1 MKPHTKRAVKA
12 LSWSSVA
19 MVVRLVVEFAV
30 CVGATGAA
38 STAVHVPGVLQTGA
52 AAFAALTGLR
62 YFLVPVKAA
71 EKPSPQVEAARLA
84 QLAKT
89 DGLLQMIEEQMKT
102 IDTKPDPNK
111 AKAAGPYL

>member
-1 MKPHTKRAVKA
+1 MKPQTKKAVKT

-19 MVVRLVVEFAV
+19 AVLRLAVEFAM

-62 YFLVPVKAA
+62 YFLVPVKPA

-102 IDTKPDPNK
+102 IDAKPTPSPT
-111 AKAAGPYL
+111 KAAGPYL